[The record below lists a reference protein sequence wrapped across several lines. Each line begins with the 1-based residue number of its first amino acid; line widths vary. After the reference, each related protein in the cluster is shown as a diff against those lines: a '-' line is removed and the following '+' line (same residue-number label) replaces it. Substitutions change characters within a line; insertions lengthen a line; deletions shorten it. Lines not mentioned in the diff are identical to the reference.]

1 LAEIGPAET
10 RVTDRG
16 SARRQAFLVAARAE
30 FLARGYEAA
39 NVNEV
44 VRHAGGSLATLY
56 AQFGN
61 KEGLFLAVMEDQ
73 HERFIADFST
83 EEAEGLQLEDGLQII
98 GLKII
103 QSFLKPDNLSFYR
116 ITIGEG
122 AKFPHLLQRYI
133 GKGGAASVRS
143 AVTAY
148 LTNHMTTDGQKV
160 ADPDGSAS
168 FFLELMRA
176 RHHYRALA
184 DATYAPTE
192 DELKAHV
199 AAGVNVLLHGML
211 A

>member
-1 LAEIGPAET
+1 MPEIAPAEA

-30 FLARGYEAA
+30 FLARGFEAA

-73 HERFIADFST
+73 HARFIADFST
-83 EEAEGLQLEDGLQII
+83 DEAEGLELERGLEII
-98 GLKII
+98 GLKVI
-103 QSFLKPDNLSFYR
+103 QAFLKPDNLAFYR

-143 AVTAY
+143 AVTEF
-148 LTNHMTTDGQKV
+148 LTRHETAAGRKV

-192 DELKAHV
+192 DELRAHV
-199 AAGVNVLLHGML
+199 KAGVQVLLHGML

>member
-1 LAEIGPAET
+1 MPGIAPAET

-44 VRHAGGSLATLY
+44 VRNAGGSLATLY

-73 HERFIADFST
+73 HARFIADFST
-83 EEAEGLQLEDGLQII
+83 DEAQGLRLEQGLQII
-98 GLKII
+98 GLRII
-103 QSFLKPDNLSFYR
+103 HAFLKPDNLAFYR

-122 AKFPHLLQRYI
+122 AKFPHLLQRYV
-133 GKGGAASVRS
+133 GSGGASTVRS
-143 AVTAY
+143 AMAAY
-148 LTNHMTTDGQKV
+148 LATHASADGRAV
-160 ADPDGSAS
+160 ADPEASAS

-176 RHHYRALA
+176 RIHYRALS
-184 DATYAPTE
+184 DATFAPTE
-192 DELKAHV
+192 DELAAHV
-199 AAGVNVLLHGML
+199 RAGVHVLLHGML

>member
-1 LAEIGPAET
+1 MPEIAPAET

-44 VRHAGGSLATLY
+44 VRNAGGSLATLY

-73 HERFIADFST
+73 HARFIADFST
-83 EEAEGLQLEDGLQII
+83 DEAEGLELERGLEII
-98 GLKII
+98 GLKVI
-103 QSFLKPDNLSFYR
+103 QAFLKPDNLAFYR

-122 AKFPHLLQRYI
+122 GKFPHLLQRYV
-133 GKGGAASVRS
+133 GTGGASTVRGAI
-143 AVTAY
+143 AVHLANHATA
-148 LTNHMTTDGQKV
+148 DGRKV
-160 ADPDGSAS
+160 ADPEASAS

-176 RHHYRALA
+176 RHHYRALS
-184 DATYAPTE
+184 DAAYAPTTE
-192 DELKAHV
+192 ELSEHV
-199 AAGVNVLLHGML
+199 KAGVHVLLHGML

>member
-1 LAEIGPAET
+1 MAEIAPAET

-30 FLARGYEAA
+30 FLARGFEAA

-44 VRHAGGSLATLY
+44 VRNAGGSLATLY

-73 HERFIADFST
+73 HARFIADFST
-83 EEAEGLQLEDGLQII
+83 EEAEGMPLEQGLPII
-98 GLKII
+98 GLKVI
-103 QSFLKPDNLSFYR
+103 QSFLKPDNLAFYR

-133 GKGGAASVRS
+133 GKGGAATVRG
-143 AVTAY
+143 AVALY
-148 LTNHMTTDGQKV
+148 LANHANADGRKV
-160 ADPDGSAS
+160 ADPEGSAS

-184 DATYAPTE
+184 DADYAPTTE
-192 DELKAHV
+192 ELQAHAKA
-199 AAGVNVLLHGML
+199 GTNVLLHGML